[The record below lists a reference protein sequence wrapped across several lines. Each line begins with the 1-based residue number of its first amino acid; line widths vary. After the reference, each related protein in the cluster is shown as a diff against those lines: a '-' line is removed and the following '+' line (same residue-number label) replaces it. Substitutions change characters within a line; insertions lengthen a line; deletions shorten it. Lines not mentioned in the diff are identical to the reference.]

1 MPKGNPKGGPGGAAT
16 PPWGWLQGLAPELEV
31 AARAD
36 EVDEVG
42 EVTLVLILLLA
53 MAAAAMAAIP
63 AAKK

>member
-16 PPWGWLQGLAPELEV
+16 PPGGWLQGAPALEV
-31 AARAD
+31 ARAT